1 MSYLFLDPPSTYD
14 MASTESPSISVVI
27 PTYNRKDKLK
37 NALRSVSNQTLSP
50 IEIIVVNDHPSS
62 DLRELCSSF
71 NNVRLINHH
80 ENRGASAARNTGIK
94 AAEGEYIALLDD
106 DDQWKPDKLKKQISK
121 FAELPKDYGLVYT
134 GTERYSSKGKKEK
147 IPKHSGD
154 VFYLLLER
162 TFIPSETPLIKKE
175 CFENVGYFDTRFK
188 SSQDLDMWL
197 RISREY
203 KISMISDI
211 LASGRKEHE
220 KRIGK
225 DMNRK
230 YKGHKQLIEKY
241 QNDFAQASKA
251 SGIRFNNL
259 GYYALHTGHKN
270 EARKYYAES
279 IRQYLTMSSI
289 LHLILSYL
297 PMPILLCVIKIKEEV
312 L

>member
-1 MSYLFLDPPSTYD
+1 MSYLFLNPPSTYD

-27 PTYNRKDKLK
+27 PTYNRKYKLK
-37 NALRSVSNQTLSP
+37 NALNSVLNQTLLPS
-50 IEIIVVNDHPSS
+50 EIIVVNDHPSS
-62 DLRELCSSF
+62 DLRDLCSSF
-71 NNVRLINHH
+71 NDVRLINHD

-106 DDQWKPDKLKKQISK
+106 DDQWKPDKLKKQVSK

-147 IPKHSGD
+147 IPKYSGEA
-154 VFYLLLER
+154 FYLLLER

-203 KISMISDI
+203 KIGMISDI
-211 LASGRKEHE
+211 LAVGQKDHE
-220 KRIGK
+220 RRIGK

-230 YKGHKQLIEKY
+230 YKGHKQLVEKY

-259 GYYALHTGHKN
+259 GYYALHTGRKK
-270 EARKYYAES
+270 EAQEYYAES
-279 IRQYLTMSSI
+279 VRQYLTMSSI
-289 LHLILSYL
+289 IHLILSYL
-297 PMPILLCVIKIKEEV
+297 PMAILSYIIKIKEYMI
-312 L
+312 